1 MEALVNVDISLICA
15 RIIQVFVGAFFYI
28 FMIAKAV
35 GSENKAK
42 WFKRRM
48 KYTFF
53 NKRGIFGEYINFG
66 YPITWQGVGIFVA
79 IYGVIFGFGYWY
91 VFIHAYN

>member
-1 MEALVNVDISLICA
+1 MEALVNVDSSLICA

-35 GSENKAK
+35 RS
-42 WFKRRM
+42 
-48 KYTFF
+48 
-53 NKRGIFGEYINFG
+53 EYINFG